1 VFTARLALPPAA
13 APAIAAAPVAADPA
27 APAEESQLRIRILA
41 AEDNHTNQLVLK
53 TLLEQLGISIHVV
66 ENGEEAVAAW
76 RASAW
81 DLVLMD
87 INMPLMDGLTATR
100 TIRAIEA
107 AEGRPRTPIIAVT
120 ANATASQAAEYV
132 DAGMDGL
139 VPKPIH
145 FSQLLAAIAGAMDAE
160 NDNQALGQTS
170 VA

>member
-1 VFTARLALPPAA
+1 MAQA
-13 APAIAAAPVAADPA
+13 AIAPSVPA
-27 APAEESQLRIRILA
+27 SAGGEQEEEGQLRIRILA

-87 INMPLMDGLTATR
+87 IQMPLMDGLTATKQ
-100 TIRAIEA
+100 IREMEA
-107 AEGRPRTPIIAVT
+107 LEGRVRTPIIAVT
-120 ANATASQAAEYV
+120 ANATAAQAATYV
-132 DAGMDGL
+132 EAGMDGL

-145 FSQLLAAIAGAMDAE
+145 FAQLLAAISGAIEAE
-160 NDNQALGQTS
+160 NDNVLLGQ
-170 VA
+170 VEVG